1 MISKV
6 KVAIK
11 ATVSTDSVV
20 VIMSPLLVAVML
32 QLAIVYRSVVDS
44 AVHKD
49 KDIWKSSI
57 MKVDHHG
64 AQSCKIHDRPACS
77 LVPRPLRAQVY
88 LN

>member
-6 KVAIK
+6 KVVIK

-20 VIMSPLLVAVML
+20 VITSPLLVAVML

-49 KDIWKSSI
+49 KDIWKSI
-57 MKVDHHG
+57 
-64 AQSCKIHDRPACS
+64 
-77 LVPRPLRAQVY
+77 
-88 LN
+88 